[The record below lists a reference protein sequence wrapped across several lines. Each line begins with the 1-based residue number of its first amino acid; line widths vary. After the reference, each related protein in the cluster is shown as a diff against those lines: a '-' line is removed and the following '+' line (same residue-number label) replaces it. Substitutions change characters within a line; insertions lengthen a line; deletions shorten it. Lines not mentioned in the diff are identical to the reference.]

1 MRVLVVGGGGRE
13 HALCRAL
20 RSGAEVF
27 CAPGNAGTDED
38 ATNLAVDA
46 SDHDAVIE
54 TIISHHVDLTVVGP
68 EAPLAAGLAD
78 RLAAAGRPVF
88 GPSAKAAQIEAS
100 KAFAKRVM
108 ADAGVRTAAAQVF
121 TSADRAVGYITR
133 HEEPL
138 VVKASGLAGGKGAIV
153 CQTRAQAITAATAM
167 FGGRFGDAGAEV
179 VVEDFLEGEELSVF
193 ALTDGEQCCL
203 LPASQDHKRIGEGD
217 TGPNTGGMGAYT
229 PVSIATP
236 DLMARVEREVIL
248 PTLRQMSDVGAPYHG
263 VLYAGL
269 MISPAGDP
277 VVIEFNC
284 RFGDPETQVVLQV
297 IDGDLL
303 DQLWRIGAGKD
314 WTPPELPA
322 VRAAVTTVV
331 AAGGYPDS
339 PEKGAVIDLPSTIPD
354 NTVLYHAGTRKDAD
368 GTLRVSGGRVLCA
381 TGFGPTV
388 SQAAEASRTLASAI
402 EFEGAQYRR
411 DIAWREVARAG
422 VA

>member
-13 HALCRAL
+13 HALCWAL
-20 RSGAEVF
+20 RSGAEIF
-27 CAPGNAGTDED
+27 CAPGNAGTDNH
-38 ATNLAVDA
+38 ATNLAVDV

-54 TIISHHVDLTVVGP
+54 TIVSHHIDLTVVGP

-78 RLAAAGRPVF
+78 RLAAAGRAVF
-88 GPSAKAAQIEAS
+88 GPSAGAAQIEAS

-108 ADAGVRTAAAQVF
+108 TDAGVPTAAAAVF
-121 TSADRAVGYITR
+121 TNADKAIGYIR
-133 HEEPL
+133 GHDEPL
-138 VVKASGLAGGKGAIV
+138 VVKASGLAGGKGAVV
-153 CQTRAQAITAATAM
+153 CQTRAEAIAAATAM

-179 VVEDFLEGEELSVF
+179 VVEDLLVGEELSVF

-217 TGPNTGGMGAYT
+217 TGPNTGGMGAYA

-248 PTLRQMSDVGAPYHG
+248 PTLRQLSELGTPYRG

-269 MISPAGDP
+269 MISPAGDLS
-277 VVIEFNC
+277 VIEFNC
-284 RFGDPETQVVLQV
+284 RFGDPETQVVLPV
-297 IDGDLL
+297 IEGDLL
-303 DQLWRIGAGKD
+303 DQLWRIGAGED
-314 WTPPELPA
+314 WTPPKLPA
-322 VRAAVTTVV
+322 ARAAVTTVV
-331 AAGGYPDS
+331 AAAGYPDT
-339 PEKGAVIDLPSTIPD
+339 PEKGAVINIPRITPD
-354 NTVLYHAGTRKDAD
+354 DTVLFHAGTGKDAD

-388 SQAAEASRTLASAI
+388 AQAAEASRTLADAI